1 MSKVEFKVGDRVKC
15 TFFGDAV
22 FTLETFQ
29 FSDVLIIKYGDNYVP
44 FLADGKVHKSHTHP
58 VLTLVERP
66 KVKVE
71 VTLWANLY
79 KGGVAEVSY
88 KTEALARRNA
98 QELAIGCVK
107 LTGEYEA

>member
-1 MSKVEFKVGDRVKC
+1 MSNFEFKVGDRVKC
-15 TFFGDAV
+15 TFFGDRI
-22 FTLETFQ
+22 FTL
-29 FSDVLIIKYGDNYVP
+29 I
-44 FLADGKVHKSHTHP
+44 ADGSFLLLENKRELFLYDGKHQKSHTHP

-66 KVKVE
+66 KVKVK